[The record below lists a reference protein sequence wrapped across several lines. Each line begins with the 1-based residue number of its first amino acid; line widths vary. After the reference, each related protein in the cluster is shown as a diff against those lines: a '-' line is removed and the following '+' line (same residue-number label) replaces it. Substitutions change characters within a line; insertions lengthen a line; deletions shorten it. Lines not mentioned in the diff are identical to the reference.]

1 MSREDRWLESDR
13 DRDRDSARGAGVS
26 CVGMAD
32 DDMKTVA
39 IRAPAG
45 AVPGGKVKIN
55 HQGHE
60 VIVTYPSDVVPGQE
74 IKVQVPKRAALPPLT
89 GPKPSPPQKA
99 APNAAPPSGVA
110 VRPGVVPQPARRATF
125 ILEAA
130 ARHCAEPY

>member
-1 MSREDRWLESDR
+1 MLERDRDR

-89 GPKPSPPQKA
+89 GPKPSPPRKA
-99 APNAAPPSGVA
+99 APANAAPPSGVA
-110 VRPGVVPQPARRATF
+110 VRPGVLPQPARRATF
-125 ILEAA
+125 SLEAA